1 MKRSVFTL
9 IELLVVIAIIA
20 ILAAMLLPALQQAR
34 ARAQS
39 TKCIGNLKQLL
50 NVAQLYIDDNRG
62 SYPGINNTGSK
73 NSWIGCFIRG
83 KYLQGQFAD
92 YYDYKGLG
100 KFTVCPTATVPGKYE
115 TAVFTK
121 GWPYVYPSIYN
132 NTYADGRWGIKIT
145 SPEYTPRYIRRT
157 SSGAPVKL
165 EGDGSPNER
174 ILYTDGISPWGAWL
188 NRLTGGSFQTAST
201 SDGYSMPYPCHNG
214 RVNIGT
220 VGGSVTTVDPEE
232 LKNFY
237 TVYTYGSTTA
247 AKHYSVKM
255 GQYRV
260 PDGEKFTGIVL
271 TD

>member
-1 MKRSVFTL
+1 MKRRVFTL

-20 ILAAMLLPALQQAR
+20 ILAAILLPALQAARER
-34 ARAQS
+34 ARGA
-39 TKCIGNLKQLL
+39 TCISNLKQLHS
-50 NVAQLYIDDNRG
+50 VAQSYIDDSRG
-62 SYPGINNTGSK
+62 TYPGINNTGSK
-73 NSWIGCFIRG
+73 TSWLGCFVKG
-83 KYLQGQFAD
+83 KYLPGPFTD

-165 EGDGSPNER
+165 EGDASPNER

-201 SDGYSMPYPCHNG
+201 SDHLSLPYPCHSD
-214 RVNIGT
+214 RMNIGT
-220 VGGSVTTVDPEE
+220 VGGSVATTDVEG

-237 TVYTYGSTTA
+237 TVYTYGSTA
-247 AKHYSVKM
+247 MAKHYSVKM

-260 PDGEKFTGIVL
+260 PDGNKFTGMVL
-271 TD
+271 TE

>member
-1 MKRSVFTL
+1 MKRRVFTL

-20 ILAAMLLPALQQAR
+20 ILAAILLPALQAAR

-39 TKCIGNLKQLL
+39 AACISNLKQLYS
-50 NVAQLYIDDNRG
+50 VAQSYIDDSRG
-62 SYPGINNTGSK
+62 TYPGINNTGSK
-73 NSWIGCFIRG
+73 TSWIGCFIRS
-83 KYLQGQFAD
+83 KYLPGPFSA

-100 KFTVCPTATVPGKYE
+100 KFTVCPTATVPSKYE
-115 TAVFTK
+115 FSVCTK
-121 GWPYVYPSIYN
+121 DYPYVYASIYS

-145 SPEYTPRYIRRT
+145 SPEYNPRYIRRT

-165 EGDGSPNER
+165 EGDTSPNER
-174 ILYTDGISPWGAWL
+174 ILYIDGISPWGAWL
-188 NRLTGGSFQTAST
+188 NRLTGGAFQTAST
-201 SDGYSMPYPCHNG
+201 SDSMSLPYPCHNG

-237 TVYTYGSTTA
+237 IVYTQGSTA
-247 AKHYSVKM
+247 MAKHYSVKM

-271 TD
+271 TE

>member
-1 MKRSVFTL
+1 MKRRAFTL

-20 ILAAMLLPALQQAR
+20 ILAAILLPALQSAR
-34 ARAQS
+34 ARAQG
-39 TKCIGNLKQLL
+39 TQCISNLKQLYH
-50 NVAQLYIDDNRG
+50 VAQLYIDDSRG
-62 SYPGINNTGSK
+62 IYPGINNTGSRT
-73 NSWIGCFIRG
+73 SWLGCFVTG
-83 KYLQGQFAD
+83 KYLPGPFTD

-100 KFTVCPTATVPGKYE
+100 KFTVCPTATVPGKYD

-121 GWPYVYPSIYN
+121 GWPYVYASIYN

-145 SPEYTPRYIRRT
+145 SPEYNPSYIRRT
-157 SSGAPVKL
+157 SSGAPIKL
-165 EGDGSPNER
+165 EGDTSPNER
-174 ILYTDGISPWGAWL
+174 ILYSDGISPWGAWL
-188 NRLTGGSFQTAST
+188 NRLTGGAFQTAST
-201 SDGYSMPYPCHNG
+201 SDSMSLPYPCHNG

-232 LKNFY
+232 LKKFY

-260 PDGEKFTGIVL
+260 PDGEKYTGIVL
-271 TD
+271 TE